1 MAGKIKH
8 NKVLTVL
15 YIVAIALVVIAAAG
29 LLAYYLQGGVNPSLS
44 VSIDG
49 KMLENG
55 SSAGALSS
63 GSRIEVDGAEEYEV
77 EVYACFPETD
87 FGFTVGG
94 EELSWS
100 GIDGRNLT
108 AGFEIQ
114 RAEDGFTISY
124 SGIEDIISAAQGGAE
139 VSVGELP
146 SGDIFRLSIAAGEG
160 RTDIYFTILSGVFLD
175 KTEIIF

>member
-15 YIVAIALVVIAAAG
+15 YIVAIALVVIVAAG

-49 KMLENG
+49 RTIENG

-63 GSRIEVDGAEEYEV
+63 GSRIEVDGAEEYDV
-77 EVYACFPETD
+77 AVYACSVEND
-87 FGFTVGG
+87 FAFTVDG

-100 GIDGRNLT
+100 DIDGRNLT
-108 AGFEIQ
+108 AGFEIE
-114 RAEDGFTISY
+114 RAEDSFTIRY
-124 SGIEDIISAAQGGAE
+124 GGIKDIISAAQGGAE
-139 VSVGELP
+139 VSVDKLP
-146 SGDIFRLSIAAGEG
+146 QGDIFRLSVTSEES
-160 RTDIYFTILSGVFLD
+160 RTDVYFAILTGVFLD
-175 KTEIIF
+175 RTEIIF

>member
-55 SSAGALSS
+55 SSVGALSS
-63 GSRIEVDGAEEYEV
+63 GSKINVEGAEEYDV
-77 EVYACFPETD
+77 AVYACFPETD

-108 AGFEIQ
+108 AGFEIE

-139 VSVGELP
+139 VRVDKLP
-146 SGDIFRLSIAAGEG
+146 QGDIFRLSIAAGEG
-160 RTDIYFTILSGVFLD
+160 RTDIYFTILSGIFLD

>member
-1 MAGKIKH
+1 MAGKIKRS
-8 NKVLTVL
+8 KVLTAIYL
-15 YIVAIALVVIAAAG
+15 VAIALVVIAAAG
-29 LLAYYLQGGVNPSLS
+29 LVAYYLKGATTAAFS
-44 VSIDG
+44 VSVDG
-49 KMLENG
+49 KTLENG

-63 GSRIEVDGAEEYEV
+63 GSKINVEGAEEYEV

-108 AGFEIQ
+108 AGFEIE

-124 SGIEDIISAAQGGAE
+124 GGIEDIISAAQGGAE
-139 VSVGELP
+139 VGVDKLP
-146 SGDIFRLSIAAGEG
+146 QGDIFRLSVTSEES
-160 RTDIYFTILSGVFLD
+160 RTDVYFAILTGVFLD
-175 KTEIIF
+175 RTEIIF

>member
-1 MAGKIKH
+1 MASKIKRS
-8 NKVLTVL
+8 KVVTAL
-15 YIVAIALVVIAAAG
+15 YLVALALVVIAAAG

-63 GSRIEVDGAEEYEV
+63 GSKINVEGAEEYDV
-77 EVYACFPETD
+77 AVYACSAEND
-87 FGFTVGG
+87 FAFTVDG

-100 GIDGRNLT
+100 DIDGRNLT

-114 RAEDGFTISY
+114 RAEDGFTLSY
-124 SGIEDIISAAQGGAE
+124 GGIEDIISAAQGGAE
-139 VSVGELP
+139 VSVNKLP
-146 SGDIFRLSIAAGEG
+146 QGDIFRLSVTSNESQ
-160 RTDIYFTILSGVFLD
+160 TNIYFTILSGVFLD
-175 KTEIIF
+175 RTEIIF

>member
-49 KMLENG
+49 KTLENG
-55 SSAGALSS
+55 SSAGVLASKS
-63 GSRIEVDGAEEYEV
+63 KINVEGAEEYDVAVYACSAENDFAFIVDGAE
-77 EVYACFPETD
+77 
-87 FGFTVGG
+87 
-94 EELSWS
+94 LSWS
-100 GIDGRNLT
+100 DIDGRNLT
-108 AGFEIQ
+108 AGFEIE
-114 RAEDGFTISY
+114 RAEDGFTLSY
-124 SGIEDIISAAQGGAE
+124 GGIEDIISGAQGGAE
-139 VSVGELP
+139 VGVDKLP
-146 SGDIFRLSIAAGEG
+146 QGDIFRLSIAAGEG

>member
-49 KMLENG
+49 RTIENG

-63 GSRIEVDGAEEYEV
+63 GSRIEVDGAEEYDV
-77 EVYACFPETD
+77 AVYACSVEND
-87 FGFTVGG
+87 FAFTVDG

-100 GIDGRNLT
+100 DIDGRNLT
-108 AGFEIQ
+108 AGFEIE
-114 RAEDGFTISY
+114 RAEDSFTIRY
-124 SGIEDIISAAQGGAE
+124 GGIKDIISAAQGGAE
-139 VSVGELP
+139 VSVDKLP
-146 SGDIFRLSIAAGEG
+146 QGDIFRLSVTSEES
-160 RTDIYFTILSGVFLD
+160 RTDVYFAILTGVFLD
-175 KTEIIF
+175 RTEIIF

>member
-29 LLAYYLQGGVNPSLS
+29 LLAYYLQGGVNPSFS

-63 GSRIEVDGAEEYEV
+63 GSKINVEGAEEYDV
-77 EVYACFPETD
+77 AVYACSAEND
-87 FGFTVGG
+87 FAFTVDG

-100 GIDGRNLT
+100 DIDGRNLT

-114 RAEDGFTISY
+114 RAEDGFTLSY
-124 SGIEDIISAAQGGAE
+124 GGIEDIISAAQGGAD
-139 VSVGELP
+139 VTADKLP
-146 SGDIFRLSIAAGEG
+146 SGDIFRLSIAAGED

>member
-1 MAGKIKH
+1 MAGKIKRS
-8 NKVLTVL
+8 KVLTAL

-49 KMLENG
+49 KTIENG

-100 GIDGRNLT
+100 DIDGRNLT
-108 AGFEIQ
+108 AGFEIE
-114 RAEDGFTISY
+114 RAEDGFTLSY
-124 SGIEDIISAAQGGAE
+124 GGIKDIISAAQGGAE

-160 RTDIYFTILSGVFLD
+160 RTDIYFTILSGIFLD
-175 KTEIIF
+175 RTEIIF

>member
-15 YIVAIALVVIAAAG
+15 YIVAIALVVIVAAG

-49 KMLENG
+49 RTIENG

-63 GSRIEVDGAEEYEV
+63 GSRIEVDGAEEYDV
-77 EVYACFPETD
+77 AVYACSVEND
-87 FGFTVGG
+87 FAFTVDG

-100 GIDGRNLT
+100 DIDGRNLT
-108 AGFEIQ
+108 AGFEIE
-114 RAEDGFTISY
+114 RAEDSFTIRY
-124 SGIEDIISAAQGGAE
+124 GGIKDIISAAQGGAE
-139 VSVGELP
+139 VSVDKLP
-146 SGDIFRLSIAAGEG
+146 QGDIFRLSVTSDES
-160 RTDIYFTILSGVFLD
+160 RTDLYFAILTGVFLD
-175 KTEIIF
+175 RTEIIF

>member
-49 KMLENG
+49 RTIENG

-63 GSRIEVDGAEEYEV
+63 GSRIEVDGAEEYDV
-77 EVYACFPETD
+77 AVYACSVEND
-87 FGFTVGG
+87 FAFTVDG

-100 GIDGRNLT
+100 DIDGRNLT
-108 AGFEIQ
+108 AGFEIE
-114 RAEDGFTISY
+114 RAEDSFTIRY
-124 SGIEDIISAAQGGAE
+124 GGIKDIISAAQVGAE
-139 VSVGELP
+139 VSVDKLP
-146 SGDIFRLSIAAGEG
+146 QGDIFRLSVTSDES
-160 RTDIYFTILSGVFLD
+160 RTDLYFAILTGVFLD
-175 KTEIIF
+175 RTEIIF

>member
-1 MAGKIKH
+1 MAGKIKRS
-8 NKVLTVL
+8 KVLTVL
-15 YIVAIALVVIAAAG
+15 YFVALALVVIAAAG

-49 KMLENG
+49 KTIENG

-63 GSRIEVDGAEEYEV
+63 GSKINSEGAEEYEV

-87 FGFTVGG
+87 FGFTVDG

-100 GIDGRNLT
+100 DIDGRNLT
-108 AGFEIQ
+108 AGFEIE
-114 RAEDGFTISY
+114 RAEDGFTLSY
-124 SGIEDIISAAQGGAE
+124 GGIEDIISAAQGGAE

-160 RTDIYFTILSGVFLD
+160 RTDIYFTILSGIFLD
-175 KTEIIF
+175 RTEIIF

>member
-15 YIVAIALVVIAAAG
+15 YLVALALVVIAAAG
-29 LLAYYLQGGVNPSLS
+29 LVAYYLKGATTAAFS

-49 KMLENG
+49 KAVENG
-55 SSAGALSS
+55 SSVGVLAS
-63 GSRIEVDGAEEYEV
+63 GSKINVEGAEEYEV
-77 EVYACFPETD
+77 AVYACSAEND
-87 FGFTVGG
+87 FAFTVDG

-100 GIDGRNLT
+100 DIDGRNLT
-108 AGFEIQ
+108 AGFEIE

-139 VSVGELP
+139 VRVDKLP
-146 SGDIFRLSIAAGEG
+146 QGDIFRLSIAAGEG
-160 RTDIYFTILSGVFLD
+160 RTDIYFTILSGIFLD
-175 KTEIIF
+175 RTEIIF

>member
-63 GSRIEVDGAEEYEV
+63 GSKINVEGAEEYDV
-77 EVYACFPETD
+77 AVYACSAEND
-87 FGFTVGG
+87 FAFTVDG

-100 GIDGRNLT
+100 DIDGRNLT
-108 AGFEIQ
+108 AGFEIE
-114 RAEDGFTISY
+114 RAEDGFTIRY
-124 SGIEDIISAAQGGAE
+124 GGIEDIISVAQGGAE
-139 VSVGELP
+139 VSVDKLP
-146 SGDIFRLSIAAGEG
+146 SGDIFRLSIAAGES
-160 RTDIYFTILSGVFLD
+160 RTDIYFTILSGIFLD
-175 KTEIIF
+175 RTEIIF

>member
-29 LLAYYLQGGVNPSLS
+29 LLAYYLQGGVNPSFS

-55 SSAGALSS
+55 SSVGALSS
-63 GSRIEVDGAEEYEV
+63 GSKIKVEGAEEYDV
-77 EVYACFPETD
+77 AVYACSAEND
-87 FGFTVGG
+87 FAFTVDG

-108 AGFEIQ
+108 AGFEIE
-114 RAEDGFTISY
+114 RAEDGFTLSY
-124 SGIEDIISAAQGGAE
+124 GGIEDIISAAQGGAE
-139 VSVGELP
+139 VSVDKLP
-146 SGDIFRLSIAAGEG
+146 QGDIFRLSIAAGED

-175 KTEIIF
+175 RTEIIF

>member
-29 LLAYYLQGGVNPSLS
+29 LVAYYLKGATTAAFS
-44 VSIDG
+44 VSVDG
-49 KMLENG
+49 KTLESG
-55 SSAGALSS
+55 SSVGALSS
-63 GSRIEVDGAEEYEV
+63 GSKINVEGAEEYDV
-77 EVYACFPETD
+77 AVYACSVEND
-87 FGFTVGG
+87 FAFTVDG

-100 GIDGRNLT
+100 DIDGRNLT
-108 AGFEIQ
+108 AGFEIE
-114 RAEDGFTISY
+114 RAEDGFTLSY
-124 SGIEDIISAAQGGAE
+124 GGIEDIISAVQGGAE

-146 SGDIFRLSIAAGEG
+146 QGDMFRLSVTSAESRA
-160 RTDIYFTILSGVFLD
+160 DLYFAILTGVFLD

>member
-49 KMLENG
+49 KTLENG

-63 GSRIEVDGAEEYEV
+63 GSKINVEGVEEYDV
-77 EVYACFPETD
+77 GVYACSAEND
-87 FGFTVGG
+87 FAFTVDG

-100 GIDGRNLT
+100 DIDGRNLT

-124 SGIEDIISAAQGGAE
+124 GGIEDIISAAQGGAE
-139 VSVGELP
+139 VSVDKLP
-146 SGDIFRLSIAAGEG
+146 QGDIFRLSIAAGEG